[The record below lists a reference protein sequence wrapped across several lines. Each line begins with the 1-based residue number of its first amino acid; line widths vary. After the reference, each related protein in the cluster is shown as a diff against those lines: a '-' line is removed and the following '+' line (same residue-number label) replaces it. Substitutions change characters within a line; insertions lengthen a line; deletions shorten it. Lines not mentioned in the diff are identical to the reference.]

1 MMKNKQ
7 AELIKN
13 MDDKV
18 LVLNV
23 WLTQLI
29 LLVISVVLGFFLFDH
44 FNDFCSLF
52 EWNDRNIII
61 WGVSVGIGIVLIDL
75 LLMKIIP
82 SSWYDDG
89 GINER
94 IFSSLPIWHIFL
106 VTLAVAVGEEILFR
120 GVIQHHTNIWIAS
133 IIFAIVH
140 YRYLFKPYL
149 FINVT
154 VLSLFIGFI
163 FQETNNLMVT
173 ITAHFLIDF
182 LLGLYIRLNYL
193 HKIKN

>member
-1 MMKNKQ
+1 MKNKQ

>member
-75 LLMKIIP
+75 LLMKSIP

-140 YRYLFKPYL
+140 YRYLFNPYL